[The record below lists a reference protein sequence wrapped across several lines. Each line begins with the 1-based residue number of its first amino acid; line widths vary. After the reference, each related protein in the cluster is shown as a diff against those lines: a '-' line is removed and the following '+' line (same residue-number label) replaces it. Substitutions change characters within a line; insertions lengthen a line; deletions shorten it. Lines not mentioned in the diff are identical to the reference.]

1 MQLIKAPNDFLK
13 SKMDAFDFDSN
24 DAPKIAE
31 EMIRDMIKFNGV
43 GLVPNPSRIKW

>member
-1 MQLIKAPNDFLK
+1 
-13 SKMDAFDFDSN
+13 MDAFDFESN

-43 GLVPNPSRIKW
+43 GLVQTQVGLNGRIFVMKPNW